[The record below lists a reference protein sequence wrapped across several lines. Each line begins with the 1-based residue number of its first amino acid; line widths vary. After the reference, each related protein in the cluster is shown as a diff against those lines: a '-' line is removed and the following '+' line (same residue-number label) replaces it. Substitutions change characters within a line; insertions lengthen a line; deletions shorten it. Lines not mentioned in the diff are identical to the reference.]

1 MPTLEVTIQ
10 MSHFLQLIIS
20 LRLREKKKGK
30 NTKLKD
36 FPDFPDFN
44 FSSLLGFEQT
54 TAASIYPREARD

>member
-1 MPTLEVTIQ
+1 